1 MKKKYTIVTVISML
15 IGVADF
21 IFLGCVSDEFFSE
34 NAAFVIFIF
43 LAVLLLL
50 IAILK
55 TTEKKY
61 YNDAECWK
69 PEKIKLPELNGAL
82 FEDFFKQQ
90 LIKNGFT
97 EFSEYNDNP
106 EKAGVQVFYLKEKK
120 NVLCI
125 ALIDAKLFSK
135 VSRNGL
141 FVEIIDQL
149 YNRNIIKKSIFFPG
163 GRFLPIIY
171 CEKKNNSLKNL
182 LKQAYFQYSGFNV
195 FPCVASL
202 DEGLIY
208 VTTLMVNYYRG
219 QRMQSKNKEAPAII
233 YSILNNQD
241 NVK

>member
-55 TTEKKY
+55 ITEKKY
-61 YNDAECWK
+61 YN
-69 PEKIKLPELNGAL
+69 
-82 FEDFFKQQ
+82 
-90 LIKNGFT
+90 
-97 EFSEYNDNP
+97 
-106 EKAGVQVFYLKEKK
+106 
-120 NVLCI
+120 
-125 ALIDAKLFSK
+125 DAKLFSK

-141 FVEIIDQL
+141 FMEIIDQL
-149 YNRNIIKKSIFFPG
+149 YNRNIIKKSTFFPG
-163 GRFLPIIY
+163 GRFLP
-171 CEKKNNSLKNL
+171 
-182 LKQAYFQYSGFNV
+182 
-195 FPCVASL
+195 
-202 DEGLIY
+202 
-208 VTTLMVNYYRG
+208 
-219 QRMQSKNKEAPAII
+219 II

>member
-82 FEDFFKQQ
+82 FEDFFNEFADDTIYMRC
-90 LIKNGFT
+90 LSEEYGCGLVSMNIYDNGWR
-97 EFSEYNDNP
+97 DP
-106 EKAGVQVFYLKEKK
+106 Q
-120 NVLCI
+120 
-125 ALIDAKLFSK
+125 
-135 VSRNGL
+135 
-141 FVEIIDQL
+141 
-149 YNRNIIKKSIFFPG
+149 
-163 GRFLPIIY
+163 
-171 CEKKNNSLKNL
+171 
-182 LKQAYFQYSGFNV
+182 YFD
-195 FPCVASL
+195 L
-202 DEGLIY
+202 
-208 VTTLMVNYYRG
+208 
-219 QRMQSKNKEAPAII
+219 
-233 YSILNNQD
+233 
-241 NVK
+241 

>member
-15 IGVADF
+15 NGVAEF

-106 EKAGVQVFYLKEKK
+106 EKAGVQVF
-120 NVLCI
+120 
-125 ALIDAKLFSK
+125 
-135 VSRNGL
+135 
-141 FVEIIDQL
+141 
-149 YNRNIIKKSIFFPG
+149 
-163 GRFLPIIY
+163 
-171 CEKKNNSLKNL
+171 NL
-182 LKQAYFQYSGFNV
+182 
-195 FPCVASL
+195 
-202 DEGLIY
+202 
-208 VTTLMVNYYRG
+208 M
-219 QRMQSKNKEAPAII
+219 
-233 YSILNNQD
+233 
-241 NVK
+241 